1 MLIRLCNECR
11 EPATGSIALM
21 TGYVYVE
28 GEEIGQSMDFCERH
42 HPEGEPCQPKNCS
55 RVKFVWPESEKK
67 GEITP

>member
-1 MLIRLCNECR
+1 MLMQLCDECGR
-11 EPATGSIALM
+11 PAKSSTTLM

-28 GEEIGQSMDFCERH
+28 GECIGQSMDFCERH
-42 HPEGEPCQPKNCS
+42 NPEGTPAQPKNCS